1 MFDPVI
7 EVLVL
12 AAVALIVL
20 SRLYMALGRGGDDR
34 PVQRPTASQ
43 APLDTAPA
51 DLAERRQRR
60 DHAERPIFTGPA
72 AGGLEEIYNA
82 DNSFSAAEFMQ
93 GAKAAYQMIVAAFA
107 RGDRDTLRPLLD
119 DDVYEAWDAAISARV
134 PGEKTFE
141 LLRIKRAEIDSA
153 ELDGRMARI
162 MIRYEADLGDGE
174 TTRTAREVWTFMR
187 DVTAADP
194 NWVLDDVEAAN

>member
-34 PVQRPTASQ
+34 PVQRPTTSQ

>member
-34 PVQRPTASQ
+34 PVQRPTPSQ
-43 APLDTAPA
+43 APLDSAPT
-51 DLAERRQRR
+51 DLAARRQRR
-60 DHAERPIFTGPA
+60 DHAERPIFTGP
-72 AGGLEEIYNA
+72 
-82 DNSFSAAEFMQ
+82 AAEFMQ

-194 NWVLDDVEAAN
+194 NWILDDVEAAN

>member
-20 SRLYMALGRGGDDR
+20 SRLYMALGRGGNDR
-34 PVQRPTASQ
+34 PVERPTASK
-43 APLDTAPA
+43 APMDAAPA

-82 DNSFSAAEFMQ
+82 DNSFSASGFMQ

-107 RGDRDTLRPLLD
+107 RGDRDALRPLLD

-174 TTRTAREVWTFMR
+174 TTRTAKEVWTFMR
-187 DVTAADP
+187 DVTSADP
-194 NWVLDDVEAAN
+194 NWILDDVEAAN

>member
-1 MFDPVI
+1 
-7 EVLVL
+7 
-12 AAVALIVL
+12 
-20 SRLYMALGRGGDDR
+20 
-34 PVQRPTASQ
+34 
-43 APLDTAPA
+43 
-51 DLAERRQRR
+51 
-60 DHAERPIFTGPA
+60 
-72 AGGLEEIYNA
+72 
-82 DNSFSAAEFMQ
+82 MQ

-134 PGEKTFE
+134 PDEKTFE

-194 NWVLDDVEAAN
+194 NWILDDVEAAN

>member
-20 SRLYMALGRGGDDR
+20 SRLYMALGRGGNDR
-34 PVQRPTASQ
+34 PVERPTASQ
-43 APLDTAPA
+43 APRDTAPA

-82 DNSFSAAEFMQ
+82 DNSFSASGFMQ

-107 RGDRDTLRPLLD
+107 RGDRDALRPLLD
-119 DDVYEAWDAAISARV
+119 DDVYEAWDAAISARA

-174 TTRTAREVWTFMR
+174 TTRTAKEVWTFMR

-194 NWVLDDVEAAN
+194 NWILDDVEAAN